1 MKIHHKVDVGP
12 LREAAY
18 MALGDQ
24 LDAIMKGFA
33 ALQSAG
39 IKLAP
44 ETEKWVE
51 HCQKVK
57 ESLPKKD

>member
-39 IKLAP
+39 IKLP
-44 ETEKWVE
+44 EETIAWIE
-51 HCQKVK
+51 HCKAVK